1 MLTQTRLDVVW
12 SPHEGLGVRSDRWPE
27 VPAGL
32 ARFPPLLFLP
42 MDAPAELLLTVG
54 RGHAYKTP
62 ANPLNPLSQWLVAH
76 ADQLAGA
83 LPVLFGQ
90 LKRAFEQR
98 GLDGLNA
105 LLDRVAKARPDPAP
119 PPEAYLRDD
128 NPEGEWW
135 TR

>member
-12 SPHEGLGVRSDRWPE
+12 SPHEGRGIRSD
-27 VPAGL
+27 L
-32 ARFPPLLFLP
+32 
-42 MDAPAELLLTVG
+42 
-54 RGHAYKTP
+54 
-62 ANPLNPLSQWLVAH
+62 LNPLSQWLVAH
-76 ADQLAGA
+76 ADQLASA

-98 GLDGLNA
+98 SLDGLNA
-105 LLDRVAKARPDPAP
+105 LLDRVAKARPDLA

-135 TR
+135 RR

>member
-1 MLTQTRLDVVW
+1 
-12 SPHEGLGVRSDRWPE
+12 
-27 VPAGL
+27 
-32 ARFPPLLFLP
+32 